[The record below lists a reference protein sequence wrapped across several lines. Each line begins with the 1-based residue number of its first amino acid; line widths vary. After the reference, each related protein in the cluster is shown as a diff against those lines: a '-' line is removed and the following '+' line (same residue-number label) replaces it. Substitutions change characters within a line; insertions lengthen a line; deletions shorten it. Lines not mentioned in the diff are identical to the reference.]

1 MGSEEWGV
9 GCGVWG
15 VGRGAW
21 GVGRGRGGWGMCA
34 VCPGGAGGRAHVV
47 SPPEVPH
54 QRPFPMPFK
63 RRPRM
68 CAHVHE
74 GRRAWGVGRGAWAWA
89 WGVGGGVCVLFVLVG
104 LGGEH
109 T

>member
-9 GCGVWG
+9 
-15 VGRGAW
+15 
-21 GVGRGRGGWGMCA
+21 
-34 VCPGGAGGRAHVV
+34 
-47 SPPEVPH
+47 
-54 QRPFPMPFK
+54 
-63 RRPRM
+63 
-68 CAHVHE
+68 